1 MKLEKFKA
9 LLEHDQYD
17 ITFKEGDFIEY
28 WLNGN
33 QRFALYAV
41 YKFYVEVEY
50 KVSENRIVK
59 LISFEE
65 GKLVDKYAFF
75 RKSND

>member
-50 KVSENRIVK
+50 NVSENRIVK
-59 LISFEE
+59 LIGFEE